1 MKPNAL
7 LIWRNFILAKS
18 GCYRQSTTPLDY
30 WSTFEEPVPLGTI
43 SSF

>member
-1 MKPNAL
+1 VTNPSPG
-7 LIWRNFILAKS
+7 WF
-18 GCYRQSTTPLDY
+18 CHTTPSDY